1 MGNVKYSDYKTSGG
15 FIKFLNNT
23 DGRAVLDPETNKYT
37 HTATFDHT
45 YEYLKIQFIGQYDLY
60 LNGSNEK
67 VELDFNFSTYEYE
80 LKDMAI
86 NSLKIVYNG
95 NVDMHCLQYTLLV

>member
-15 FIKFLNNT
+15 FINFYNNA
-23 DGRAVLDPETNKYT
+23 DGKAVLDPETNCWI
-37 HTATFDHT
+37 HTAYFNHT
-45 YEYLKIQFIGQYDLY
+45 YEYLKIQHTGQYELY

-67 VELDFNFSTYEYE
+67 IALDFGYNNEYE

-86 NSLKIVYNG
+86 NGLKIVYTG
-95 NVDMHCLQYTLLV
+95 NVESHCLQYFVCR